1 MYKYKFQTK
10 KRSKI
15 LIKYRICTKQV
26 LHDNLNQNEAFETLH
41 HLKENGEPSLQ
52 GNDIPYFIEE
62 YETEP
67 VIKKSDRLGK
77 EPSLLDVYS
86 R

>member
-1 MYKYKFQTK
+1 
-10 KRSKI
+10 
-15 LIKYRICTKQV
+15 
-26 LHDNLNQNEAFETLH
+26 LNQNEAFETLH
-41 HLKENGEPSLQ
+41 HLKENGEPNLE

-67 VIKKSDRLGK
+67 IVKKSDRLGK
-77 EPSLLDVYS
+77 EPSLLDIYS